1 MAWAMLRVVGMS
13 EKDVGRLGWV
23 VVDSRYLDEELRFGF
38 CSCEG
43 AVVYV

>member
-13 EKDVGRLGWV
+13 EKDLGRLGWV
-23 VVDSRYLDEELRFGF
+23 VVDPRYLDEELRFGF